1 MAHWRA
7 DDRPDTTM
15 SSEQDSQEA
24 QFDSANLYREDSFT
38 DLRTGSIR
46 RLTPVTA
53 DGEPDD
59 SRPVI
64 YQGQAAMMTPAGQLP
79 LNFEIEADSL
89 AAAADAFADQV
100 QEEARRVIEELR
112 DLQRKQELSSPILQP
127 GDPRMGGMGGGG
139 MGGGGKIQL

>member
-64 YQGQAAMMTPAGQLP
+64 YQGQAPQHGVDESRGALGTAGTH
-79 LNFEIEADSL
+79 
-89 AAAADAFADQV
+89 AADGLVDCGSRGYALRAEDLVPPEPQRGGHQGLQV
-100 QEEARRVIEELR
+100 LQPAVEAREHTIDGLANALLE
-112 DLQRKQELSSPILQP
+112 Q
-127 GDPRMGGMGGGG
+127 
-139 MGGGGKIQL
+139 